1 MNRAQCLMNATNE
14 FGPNWSNDSGLCEN
28 LILVTFA
35 AQIGTIIGEINIY
48 LNINSLLNIRDEKEN
63 DF

>member
-1 MNRAQCLMNATNE
+1 MNATNE
-14 FGPNWSNDSGLCEN
+14 FGPNWSNDSDLCEN